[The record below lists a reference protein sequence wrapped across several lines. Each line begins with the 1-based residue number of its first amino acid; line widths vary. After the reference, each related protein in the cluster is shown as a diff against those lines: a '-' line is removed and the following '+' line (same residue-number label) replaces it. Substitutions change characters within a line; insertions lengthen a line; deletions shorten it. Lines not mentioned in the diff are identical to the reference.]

1 MSFYSNTHS
10 KIRVVSP
17 EEILREELPLGD
29 TFRLVFDESLDMIFR
44 AKENSSDN
52 NDSSKIRSSQHRKE
66 IFDKCTRCCFIGT
79 CRFDPYHHLKLRCDP
94 WYRADG
100 KDILFERVDWI
111 E

>member
-10 KIRVVSP
+10 KVRVVSP

-29 TFRLVFDESLDMIFR
+29 TFRLVFDEFLDMTFKS
-44 AKENSSDN
+44 KENNSDN
-52 NDSSKIRSSQHRKE
+52 LNIRSTYTGNKIS
-66 IFDKCTRCCFIGT
+66 DKCMRCCFMGT
-79 CRFDPYHHLKLRCDP
+79 CRFDPYHHLKLRCDTLD
-94 WYRADG
+94 RTDR

>member
-10 KIRVVSP
+10 KVRVVSP

-29 TFRLVFDESLDMIFR
+29 TFRLVFDEFLDMTFKS
-44 AKENSSDN
+44 KENNSDN
-52 NDSSKIRSSQHRKE
+52 LNIRSTYTRNKIS
-66 IFDKCTRCCFIGT
+66 DKCMRCCFIGT

-94 WYRADG
+94 LDRTDR

>member
-10 KIRVVSP
+10 KVRVVSP

-29 TFRLVFDESLDMIFR
+29 TFRLVFDEFLDMTFKS
-44 AKENSSDN
+44 KENNSDN
-52 NDSSKIRSSQHRKE
+52 LNIRSTYTGNE
-66 IFDKCTRCCFIGT
+66 ISDKCMRCCFMGT

-94 WYRADG
+94 LDRTDR

>member
-10 KIRVVSP
+10 KIRVVNS

-29 TFRLVFDESLDMIFR
+29 TFRLVFDEFLDMTFKS
-44 AKENSSDN
+44 KENNSDN
-52 NDSSKIRSSQHRKE
+52 LKIRSTHIGNE
-66 IFDKCTRCCFIGT
+66 ISTKCMRCCFIGT
-79 CRFDPYHHLKLRCDP
+79 CRFDPYHRLKLKCDP
-94 WYRADG
+94 LDRTDG

>member
-10 KIRVVSP
+10 KVRVVSP

-29 TFRLVFDESLDMIFR
+29 TFRLVFDEFLDMTFKS
-44 AKENSSDN
+44 KENNSDN
-52 NDSSKIRSSQHRKE
+52 LNIRSTYTGNKIS
-66 IFDKCTRCCFIGT
+66 DKGMRCCFMGT

-94 WYRADG
+94 LDRTDR

>member
-10 KIRVVSP
+10 KVRVVSP

-29 TFRLVFDESLDMIFR
+29 TFRLVFDEFLDMTFKS
-44 AKENSSDN
+44 KENNSDN
-52 NDSSKIRSSQHRKE
+52 LNIRSTYTRNKIS
-66 IFDKCTRCCFIGT
+66 DKCMRCCFMGT

-94 WYRADG
+94 LDRTDR

>member
-29 TFRLVFDESLDMIFR
+29 TFRLVFDESLDMTFR
-44 AKENSSDN
+44 AKENVPDN
-52 NDSSKIRSSQHRKE
+52 IITRSIRVDNQISA
-66 IFDKCTRCCFIGT
+66 KCMRCCFMGT
-79 CRFDPYHHLKLRCDP
+79 CRFDPYHHLMLKCGPLDRT
-94 WYRADG
+94 DG
-100 KDILFERVDWI
+100 KDILFERVDWV

>member
-10 KIRVVSP
+10 KVRVVSP

-29 TFRLVFDESLDMIFR
+29 TFRLVFDEFLDMTFKS
-44 AKENSSDN
+44 KENNSDN
-52 NDSSKIRSSQHRKE
+52 PNIRSTYTGNKIS
-66 IFDKCTRCCFIGT
+66 DKCMRGCFMGT

-94 WYRADG
+94 LDRTDR

>member
-10 KIRVVSP
+10 KIRVISP
-17 EEILREELPLGD
+17 EEILQEELPLGD

-44 AKENSSDN
+44 AKENVPDK
-52 NDSSKIRSSQHRKE
+52 NDIIIRSTRVDNQIST
-66 IFDKCTRCCFIGT
+66 KCMRCCFMGT

-94 WYRADG
+94 LDRTDR

-111 E
+111 ED

>member
-10 KIRVVSP
+10 KILVVSP
-17 EEILREELPLGD
+17 EEILQKELPLRD

-44 AKENSSDN
+44 AKENNSSN
-52 NDSSKIRSSQHRKE
+52 YIIRSTQGGSQQ
-66 IFDKCTRCCFIGT
+66 ISDKCMRCCFMGT

-94 WYRADG
+94 LDRTDR